1 MEGKALYVEGMI
13 SKKGDPFNAN
23 IQFNADKRYVEF
35 LFNIGKL
42 QNQSSNQEHQPTIET
57 FKIFRG
63 KELSNEQ
70 FDKFKDGQTVYV
82 DNLIDKMVNLIRV
95 TLLTTRK
102 QIVQIFHL
110 RIQQKFKNNL
120 NQLRI
125 IKRRLLLT
133 LMVKP
138 TMPPIRFMSL
148 YNPNNKA
155 QKMKTTEIAG
165 RGRNTGKIT

>member
-1 MEGKALYVEGMI
+1 MLI
-13 SKKGDPFNAN
+13 SSSMLINVKLNFFN
-23 IQFNADKRYVEF
+23 R
-35 LFNIGKL
+35 GKL
-42 QNQSSNQEHQPTIET
+42 QNQSNNQEHQPTIET

-70 FDKFKDGQTVYV
+70 FDKFKDGQTIYI
-82 DNLIDKMVNLIRV
+82 DNLIDKMANLIKV
-95 TLLTTRK
+95 TLLTIRRK
-102 QIVQIFHL
+102 IVQIFHL

-125 IKRRLLLT
+125 IKLRLLLI

-138 TMPPIRFMSL
+138 TMPPIRLMSL

-155 QKMKTTEIAG
+155 QKDEKQQKLQEEVETP
-165 RGRNTGKIT
+165 GKIT